1 MGIGEQ
7 AVIFGCWLNRDRFN
21 KAVLVPL
28 QDKRQN
34 RSKWDICVLPQRP
47 STFSQSLRFKPLIIK
62 DVSGVRCPVSMGS
75 LPSPLLVLGPQNT
88 VVIHTLAC
96 QYGNVPL
103 AIPLPSL
110 IPLRTNEFPHYCHF
124 CGPTHQA
131 SLVKF
136 SNFRT
141 FCKMSTHDLPTH
153 GYIYGYTLLPYW
165 LTRWHLPIL
174 PLPLTTHYSSHF
186 RHVWFLHSKVLS
198 AYTMPS
204 SSFYFSSSSRIV
216 VLFVSKP
223 LPHPTPNGK
232 RSVIFNI
239 LKYNYFSFAFCWRGV
254 YQWHSKEGMWKTFYT
269 K

>member
-1 MGIGEQ
+1 
-7 AVIFGCWLNRDRFN
+7 
-21 KAVLVPL
+21 
-28 QDKRQN
+28 
-34 RSKWDICVLPQRP
+34 
-47 STFSQSLRFKPLIIK
+47 
-62 DVSGVRCPVSMGS
+62 MGS

-223 LPHPTPNGK
+223 LPHPTPPQMENGVWYLISWNTITSHLHFVEEEYTSGTQK
-232 RSVIFNI
+232 KACGKLFTRNRTHCLSFLRLMVFTTSIMQGMMSWFRGNWS
-239 LKYNYFSFAFCWRGV
+239 LFSLYPNAR
-254 YQWHSKEGMWKTFYT
+254 
-269 K
+269 